1 MTARRLLGAAV
12 LPLAAAMTLV
22 ASTPWLR
29 AFPPGVILPILI
41 LASVISVAIPPLV
54 ATLTGRSV
62 VWSAAAS
69 FVVLVIFSLLVVL
82 HDPTGISGVLRGF
95 TQGVARLLSI
105 ALPVSA
111 PRWLFIPPVVLCW
124 LVGAVSSELLT
135 RSRTTG
141 LAPLAGI
148 VGFSLAYAATAGAPG
163 TMVAEAALL
172 GLSAGILLFVRR
184 WLLNTEDL
192 ETRAQPGP
200 SGRALTRPLVLGTVT
215 LVVAAVVCA
224 LVIPQLS
231 ALKGAAK
238 APTRTPPTVTVAPIT
253 PTVGLAELRGDTASN
268 QAPRTLFVVRMN
280 KPSSGYLAAVDLD
293 SYDGDIWSLQHTF
306 EPTGGRVRLAA
317 GTGQTSQAESEVVQ
331 HYKVVNA
338 PALPWMPYL
347 DQPTSVSGV
356 GVDFDNQS
364 GMIIPNQ
371 PLVNG
376 QSYSV
381 TSAATSRT
389 LATLTP
395 GQLRRLSAG
404 STRNAA
410 DSQSLAAADQSF
422 DNVLAQL
429 ETETG
434 VSSGATLTFLRAV
447 EDDFR
452 TNYRRVSTTEYA
464 GAPTKARTVTGG
476 PGAAHAPDLY
486 GTSLADI
493 QGAVF
498 GSNKTGTP
506 EQFATLVTL
515 LARKLGIPAR
525 LVTGY
530 RLSGPNAVATPTR
543 PDTDYRVTNLDA
555 WAWVEIYVPP
565 LGWVVVDPTPTATGS
580 VGPSPSAAPT
590 PTTVPPPQIRTVVT
604 PGNSGHAVAPR
615 VNVNLGRSSDLLLM
629 TLGAV
634 LILAILVGLV
644 PVSVEAMKERRRR
657 HRRSAADPGQQV
669 EGAWLE
675 TLDVL
680 YEARVTGLAPLTN
693 SEVASVVDQR
703 FGQTAGA
710 PVAVL
715 ATAASAVAFSTS
727 LAADADMS
735 GRAWSQFEHFR
746 RALKSRQSRRERN
759 RSRLRVAPRRRNG
772 QTRRSRPAGRP

>member
-1 MTARRLLGAAV
+1 MTARRLLAAAV

-29 AFPPGVILPILI
+29 AFPPGVILPILL

-54 ATLTGRSV
+54 ATVTGRSV
-62 VWSAAAS
+62 VWSAGAS

-82 HDPTGISGVLRGF
+82 HDPTGISEVLRGF

-192 ETRAQPGP
+192 DTRAQPGP
-200 SGRALTRPLVLGTVT
+200 SGRALTRPLVLGTLT
-215 LVVAAVVCA
+215 LAVAAVVCA
-224 LVIPQLS
+224 LVIPALP

-253 PTVGLAELRGDTASN
+253 PTVGLAELRGDTASD
-268 QAPRTLFVVRMN
+268 QPPRTLYFVRMN
-280 KPSSGYLAAVDLD
+280 KPSSGYLAAADLD
-293 SYDGDIWSLQHTF
+293 TYDGDIWSLQHTF
-306 EPTGGRVRLAA
+306 EPTGGRVQLAA
-317 GTGQTSQAESEVVQ
+317 GPGQTSQAESEVVQ

-356 GVDFDNQS
+356 GVDFDDQS
-364 GMIIPNQ
+364 GMILPTQ
-371 PLVNG
+371 PLVDG

-381 TSAATSRT
+381 TSATTSRT

-404 STRNAA
+404 STRDAA
-410 DSQSLAAADQSF
+410 DSQPLAGADQSF

-452 TNYRRVSTTEYA
+452 TNYRRVSTSAYA
-464 GAPTKARTVTGG
+464 PASTKARTVTGA
-476 PGAAHAPDLY
+476 PRPDLY

-498 GSNKTGTP
+498 GSKKTGTP

-543 PDTDYRVTNLDA
+543 ANTEYRVTNLDA

-580 VGPSPSAAPT
+580 VPGPSPSAAPT
-590 PTTVPPPQIRTVVT
+590 PTTVPPPQVRTVVT
-604 PGNSGHAVAPR
+604 PGNSSHAVAPR
-615 VNVNLGRSSDLLLM
+615 VNVNLGRSSDLLLKI
-629 TLGAV
+629 LGAV

-644 PVSVEAMKERRRR
+644 PVSVEAMKARRRR
-657 HRRSAADPGQQV
+657 RRRSASDPGQQV

-675 TLDVL
+675 ALDVL

-703 FGQTAGA
+703 FGQQAGA

-715 ATAASAVAFSTS
+715 ATTASAVAFSTS
-727 LAADADMS
+727 LAPDADMS

-746 RALKSRQSRRERN
+746 RALKSRQSRGERN
-759 RSRLRVAPRRRNG
+759 RSRLRMAPRRRNG
-772 QTRRSRPAGRP
+772 QTARGRPVAGRR

>member
-1 MTARRLLGAAV
+1 
-12 LPLAAAMTLV
+12 
-22 ASTPWLR
+22 
-29 AFPPGVILPILI
+29 
-41 LASVISVAIPPLV
+41 
-54 ATLTGRSV
+54 
-62 VWSAAAS
+62 
-69 FVVLVIFSLLVVL
+69 
-82 HDPTGISGVLRGF
+82 
-95 TQGVARLLSI
+95 
-105 ALPVSA
+105 
-111 PRWLFIPPVVLCW
+111 
-124 LVGAVSSELLT
+124 
-135 RSRTTG
+135 
-141 LAPLAGI
+141 
-148 VGFSLAYAATAGAPG
+148 
-163 TMVAEAALL
+163 
-172 GLSAGILLFVRR
+172 
-184 WLLNTEDL
+184 
-192 ETRAQPGP
+192 
-200 SGRALTRPLVLGTVT
+200 
-215 LVVAAVVCA
+215 
-224 LVIPQLS
+224 
-231 ALKGAAK
+231 
-238 APTRTPPTVTVAPIT
+238 
-253 PTVGLAELRGDTASN
+253 
-268 QAPRTLFVVRMN
+268 MN

-293 SYDGDIWSLQHTF
+293 TYDGDIWSLQHTF
-306 EPTGGRVRLAA
+306 EPTGGRVQLTA
-317 GTGQTSQAESEVVQ
+317 GPGQTSQAESEVVQ

-356 GVDFDNQS
+356 GVDFDDQS
-364 GMIIPNQ
+364 GMIIPTQ

-381 TSAATSRT
+381 TSATTSRT

-410 DSQSLAAADQSF
+410 DSQPLAGADQSF

-452 TNYRRVSTTEYA
+452 TNYRRVSTTDYA
-464 GAPTKARTVTGG
+464 RTPTKARTVTGG
-476 PGAAHAPDLY
+476 ATATRPDLY

-498 GSNKTGTP
+498 GTNKTGTP

-543 PDTDYRVTNLDA
+543 PNTEYRVTNVDA

-580 VGPSPSAAPT
+580 VRGPSPSAAPT
-590 PTTVPPPQIRTVVT
+590 PTTVPPPQVRTVVT

-615 VNVNLGRSSDLLLM
+615 VNVNLGRSSDLLLKI
-629 TLGAV
+629 LGAV
-634 LILAILVGLV
+634 LILAILVGLA
-644 PVSVEAMKERRRR
+644 PVSVEAMKARRRR
-657 HRRSAADPGQQV
+657 QRRSAAGPGQQV

-715 ATAASAVAFSTS
+715 ATTASAVAFSTS
-727 LAADADMS
+727 FAPDAEMS

-746 RALKSRQSRRERN
+746 RALKSRQSRGERN
-759 RSRLRVAPRRRNG
+759 RSRLRMAPRRRNG
-772 QTRRSRPAGRP
+772 QKGRGGPVAGRR

>member
-1 MTARRLLGAAV
+1 MTARRLLAAAV

-29 AFPPGVILPILI
+29 AFPPGVILPILL

-62 VWSAAAS
+62 VWSAGAS

-82 HDPTGISGVLRGF
+82 HDPTGINEVLRGF

-192 ETRAQPGP
+192 DTRAQPGP
-200 SGRALTRPLVLGTVT
+200 SGRALTRPLVLGTLT

-224 LVIPQLS
+224 LVIPQFS

-331 HYKVVNA
+331 HYQVVNA

-364 GMIIPNQ
+364 GMIIPTQ
-371 PLVNG
+371 PLENG

-410 DSQSLAAADQSF
+410 DSQPLAGADQSF
-422 DNVLAQL
+422 DNVLTQL

-452 TNYRRVSTTEYA
+452 TNYRRVSTTAYA
-464 GAPTKARTVTGG
+464 GTPTKARTVTGG
-476 PGAAHAPDLY
+476 PTTRPDLY

-543 PDTDYRVTNLDA
+543 PNTDYRVTNLDA

-580 VGPSPSAAPT
+580 VHGPSPSAAPT

-615 VNVNLGRSSDLLLM
+615 VNLNLGRSSNLLLM
-629 TLGAV
+629 ILGGV

-644 PVSVEAMKERRRR
+644 PVSVEAMKARRRR
-657 HRRSAADPGQQV
+657 QRRSAADPGQQV

-710 PVAVL
+710 PAAVL

-727 LAADADMS
+727 LTADADMS
-735 GRAWSQFEHFR
+735 GRAWSQFETFR
-746 RALKSRQSRRERN
+746 RALKSRQSGRERN
-759 RSRLRVAPRRRNG
+759 RSRLRMAPRRRNG
-772 QTRRSRPAGRP
+772 RTRRARYRPAP

>member
-1 MTARRLLGAAV
+1 VTARRLLAAAV

-29 AFPPGVILPILI
+29 AFPPGVILPIVL

-62 VWSAAAS
+62 VWSAGAS

-82 HDPTGISGVLRGF
+82 HDPTGINEVLRGF

-192 ETRAQPGP
+192 DTRAQPGP
-200 SGRALTRPLVLGTVT
+200 SGRALTRPLVLGTLT

-224 LVIPQLS
+224 LVIPQFS

-331 HYKVVNA
+331 HYQVVNA

-364 GMIIPNQ
+364 GMIIPTQ
-371 PLVNG
+371 SLENG

-410 DSQSLAAADQSF
+410 DSQPLAGADQSF
-422 DNVLAQL
+422 DNVLTQL
-429 ETETG
+429 EAETG

-464 GAPTKARTVTGG
+464 GTPTKARTATGG
-476 PGAAHAPDLY
+476 PPTRPDLY

-543 PDTDYRVTNLDA
+543 PNTDYRVTNLDA

-580 VGPSPSAAPT
+580 VRGPSPSAAPT

-615 VNVNLGRSSDLLLM
+615 VNLNLGRSSNLLLM
-629 TLGAV
+629 ILGAV

-644 PVSVEAMKERRRR
+644 PVSVEAMKARRRR
-657 HRRSAADPGQQV
+657 QRRSAADPGQQI

-735 GRAWSQFEHFR
+735 GRAWSQFETFR
-746 RALKSRQSRRERN
+746 RAVKSRQSGRERN
-759 RSRLRVAPRRRNG
+759 RSRLRMAPRRRNG
-772 QTRRSRPAGRP
+772 RTGRGRYRPAP

>member
-1 MTARRLLGAAV
+1 MTARRLLAAAV

-29 AFPPGVILPILI
+29 AFPPGVILPILL

-54 ATLTGRSV
+54 ATVTGRSV
-62 VWSAAAS
+62 VWSAGAS

-82 HDPTGISGVLRGF
+82 HDPTGISEVLRGF

-192 ETRAQPGP
+192 DTRAQPGP
-200 SGRALTRPLVLGTVT
+200 SGRALTRPLVLGTLT
-215 LVVAAVVCA
+215 LAVAAVVCA
-224 LVIPQLS
+224 LVIPALP

-253 PTVGLAELRGDTASN
+253 PTVGLAELRGDTASD
-268 QAPRTLFVVRMN
+268 QPPRTLYFVRMN
-280 KPSSGYLAAVDLD
+280 KPSSGYLAAADLD
-293 SYDGDIWSLQHTF
+293 TYDGDIWSLQHTF
-306 EPTGGRVRLAA
+306 EPTGGRVQLAA
-317 GTGQTSQAESEVVQ
+317 GPGQTSQAESEVVQ

-356 GVDFDNQS
+356 GVDFDDQS
-364 GMIIPNQ
+364 GMILPTQ
-371 PLVNG
+371 PLVDG

-381 TSAATSRT
+381 TSATTSRT

-404 STRNAA
+404 STRDAA
-410 DSQSLAAADQSF
+410 DSQPLAGADQSF

-452 TNYRRVSTTEYA
+452 TNYRRVSTSAYA
-464 GAPTKARTVTGG
+464 PASTKARTVTGA
-476 PGAAHAPDLY
+476 PRPDLY

-498 GSNKTGTP
+498 GSKKTGTP

-543 PDTDYRVTNLDA
+543 ANTEYRVTNLDA

-580 VGPSPSAAPT
+580 VPGPSPSAAPT
-590 PTTVPPPQIRTVVT
+590 PTTVPPPQVRTVVT

-615 VNVNLGRSSDLLLM
+615 VNVNLGRSSDLLLKI
-629 TLGAV
+629 LGAV

-644 PVSVEAMKERRRR
+644 PVSVEAMKARRRR
-657 HRRSAADPGQQV
+657 RRRSASDPGQQV

-675 TLDVL
+675 ALDVL

-703 FGQTAGA
+703 FGQQAGA

-715 ATAASAVAFSTS
+715 ATTASAVAFSTS
-727 LAADADMS
+727 LAPDADMS

-746 RALKSRQSRRERN
+746 RALKSRQSRGERN
-759 RSRLRVAPRRRNG
+759 RSRLRMAPRRRNG
-772 QTRRSRPAGRP
+772 QTARGRPVAGRR

>member
-1 MTARRLLGAAV
+1 VTARRLLAAAI

-29 AFPPGVILPILI
+29 AFPPGVILPILL

-62 VWSAAAS
+62 VWSAGAS

-82 HDPTGISGVLRGF
+82 HDPTGISEVLRGF

-163 TMVAEAALL
+163 TMVAEAVLL
-172 GLSAGILLFVRR
+172 GLSAGFLLFVRR

-192 ETRAQPGP
+192 ETRAQRGP
-200 SGRALTRPLVLGTVT
+200 SGRALTRPLVLGTLT
-215 LVVAAVVCA
+215 LAVAAVVCA
-224 LVIPQLS
+224 LVIPQFS

-268 QAPRTLFVVRMN
+268 QAPRTLFSVRMN

-317 GTGQTSQAESEVVQ
+317 GTGQTGQGESVVDQ

-338 PALPWMPYL
+338 PDLPWMPYL

-364 GMIIPNQ
+364 GMIIPTQ
-371 PLVNG
+371 PLDNG

-381 TSAATSRT
+381 TSATTSRT

-395 GQLRRLSAG
+395 SQLRRLSPG

-410 DSQSLAAADQSF
+410 DSQPLAGADQSF
-422 DNVLAQL
+422 DNVLTQL
-429 ETETG
+429 ESETG

-452 TNYRRVSTTEYA
+452 TKYRRVPTTAYA
-464 GAPTKARTVTGG
+464 PTPTKARTVTGG
-476 PGAAHAPDLY
+476 PPAPDLY

-498 GSNKTGTP
+498 GKNKTGTP

-543 PDTDYRVTNLDA
+543 PNTDYQVTNLDA

-565 LGWVVVDPTPTATGS
+565 LGWVVVDPTPTATGL
-580 VGPSPSAAPT
+580 VPGPAPSAAPT

-615 VNVNLGRSSDLLLM
+615 VNVNLGRSSDVLLM
-629 TLGAV
+629 ILGAV

-644 PVSVEAMKERRRR
+644 PVSVEAMKARRRR
-657 HRRSAADPGQQV
+657 RRRSAADPGQQV

-680 YEARVTGLAPLTN
+680 YEARVTGLTPLTN

-727 LAADADMS
+727 VAADADMS

-746 RALKSRQSRRERN
+746 RALKSRQSRGERN
-759 RSRLRVAPRRRNG
+759 RSRLRMAPRRRNRQADRG
-772 QTRRSRPAGRP
+772 RAAAGRA

>member
-1 MTARRLLGAAV
+1 VTARRLLAAAV

-29 AFPPGVILPILI
+29 AFPPGVILPILL

-62 VWSAAAS
+62 VWSAGAS

-82 HDPTGISGVLRGF
+82 HDPTGISEVLRGF

-200 SGRALTRPLVLGTVT
+200 SGRALTRPLVLGTLT
-215 LVVAAVVCA
+215 LAVAAVVCA
-224 LVIPQLS
+224 LVIPQFS

-268 QAPRTLFVVRMN
+268 QAPRTLFSVRMN

-293 SYDGDIWSLQHTF
+293 SYDGDVWSLQHTF

-317 GTGQTSQAESEVVQ
+317 GTGQTGQAESVVVQ

-364 GMIIPNQ
+364 GMIIPTQ
-371 PLVNG
+371 PLGNG

-381 TSAATSRT
+381 TSATTSRT

-395 GQLRRLSAG
+395 GQLRRLSPG

-410 DSQSLAAADQSF
+410 DSQPLAGADQSF
-422 DNVLAQL
+422 DNVLTQL

-452 TNYRRVSTTEYA
+452 TNYRRVSTTEYSRT
-464 GAPTKARTVTGG
+464 PTKARTVTGG
-476 PGAAHAPDLY
+476 PPAPDLY

-498 GSNKTGTP
+498 GKNKTGTP
-506 EQFATLVTL
+506 EQFSTLVTL

-543 PDTDYRVTNLDA
+543 PNTDYQVTNLDA

-565 LGWVVVDPTPTATGS
+565 LGWVVVDPTPTATGLIPGS
-580 VGPSPSAAPT
+580 APSAAPT
-590 PTTVPPPQIRTVVT
+590 PTTVPSPQIRTVVT

-615 VNVNLGRSSDLLLM
+615 VNVNLGRSSDVLLM
-629 TLGAV
+629 ILGTV

-644 PVSVEAMKERRRR
+644 PVSVEAMKARRRR
-657 HRRSAADPGQQV
+657 RRRSAADPGQQV

-680 YEARVTGLAPLTN
+680 YEARVTGLTPLTN

-727 LAADADMS
+727 LAANADMS
-735 GRAWSQFEHFR
+735 GRAWSQFETFR
-746 RALKSRQSRRERN
+746 RALKSRQSGRERN
-759 RSRLRVAPRRRNG
+759 RSRLRIAPRRRNG
-772 QTRRSRPAGRP
+772 RTGRARYRPAP

>member
-1 MTARRLLGAAV
+1 
-12 LPLAAAMTLV
+12 
-22 ASTPWLR
+22 
-29 AFPPGVILPILI
+29 
-41 LASVISVAIPPLV
+41 
-54 ATLTGRSV
+54 
-62 VWSAAAS
+62 
-69 FVVLVIFSLLVVL
+69 
-82 HDPTGISGVLRGF
+82 
-95 TQGVARLLSI
+95 
-105 ALPVSA
+105 
-111 PRWLFIPPVVLCW
+111 
-124 LVGAVSSELLT
+124 
-135 RSRTTG
+135 
-141 LAPLAGI
+141 
-148 VGFSLAYAATAGAPG
+148 
-163 TMVAEAALL
+163 
-172 GLSAGILLFVRR
+172 
-184 WLLNTEDL
+184 
-192 ETRAQPGP
+192 
-200 SGRALTRPLVLGTVT
+200 
-215 LVVAAVVCA
+215 
-224 LVIPQLS
+224 
-231 ALKGAAK
+231 
-238 APTRTPPTVTVAPIT
+238 
-253 PTVGLAELRGDTASN
+253 
-268 QAPRTLFVVRMN
+268 
-280 KPSSGYLAAVDLD
+280 
-293 SYDGDIWSLQHTF
+293 
-306 EPTGGRVRLAA
+306 
-317 GTGQTSQAESEVVQ
+317 
-331 HYKVVNA
+331 
-338 PALPWMPYL
+338 
-347 DQPTSVSGV
+347 
-356 GVDFDNQS
+356 
-364 GMIIPNQ
+364 
-371 PLVNG
+371 
-376 QSYSV
+376 
-381 TSAATSRT
+381 
-389 LATLTP
+389 
-395 GQLRRLSAG
+395 
-404 STRNAA
+404 
-410 DSQSLAAADQSF
+410 LAAADQSF

-452 TNYRRVSTTEYA
+452 TNYRRVSTTQYG

>member
-1 MTARRLLGAAV
+1 
-12 LPLAAAMTLV
+12 
-22 ASTPWLR
+22 
-29 AFPPGVILPILI
+29 
-41 LASVISVAIPPLV
+41 
-54 ATLTGRSV
+54 
-62 VWSAAAS
+62 
-69 FVVLVIFSLLVVL
+69 
-82 HDPTGISGVLRGF
+82 
-95 TQGVARLLSI
+95 
-105 ALPVSA
+105 
-111 PRWLFIPPVVLCW
+111 
-124 LVGAVSSELLT
+124 
-135 RSRTTG
+135 
-141 LAPLAGI
+141 
-148 VGFSLAYAATAGAPG
+148 
-163 TMVAEAALL
+163 
-172 GLSAGILLFVRR
+172 
-184 WLLNTEDL
+184 
-192 ETRAQPGP
+192 
-200 SGRALTRPLVLGTVT
+200 
-215 LVVAAVVCA
+215 
-224 LVIPQLS
+224 
-231 ALKGAAK
+231 
-238 APTRTPPTVTVAPIT
+238 
-253 PTVGLAELRGDTASN
+253 
-268 QAPRTLFVVRMN
+268 
-280 KPSSGYLAAVDLD
+280 
-293 SYDGDIWSLQHTF
+293 
-306 EPTGGRVRLAA
+306 
-317 GTGQTSQAESEVVQ
+317 
-331 HYKVVNA
+331 
-338 PALPWMPYL
+338 MPYL

-364 GMIIPNQ
+364 GMIIPTQ
-371 PLVNG
+371 PLENG

-410 DSQSLAAADQSF
+410 DSQPLAGADQSF
-422 DNVLAQL
+422 DNVLTQL

-452 TNYRRVSTTEYA
+452 TNYRRVPTTAYA
-464 GAPTKARTVTGG
+464 GTPTKARTVSGG
-476 PGAAHAPDLY
+476 PTTRPDLY

-498 GSNKTGTP
+498 GINKTGTP

-530 RLSGPNAVATPTR
+530 RLSGPNAVAKPTR
-543 PDTDYRVTNLDA
+543 PNTDYRVTNLDA

-580 VGPSPSAAPT
+580 PLGPSPSAAPT

-615 VNVNLGRSSDLLLM
+615 VNLNLGGTSNLLLM
-629 TLGAV
+629 ILGGV

-644 PVSVEAMKERRRR
+644 PVSVEAMKARRRR
-657 HRRSAADPGQQV
+657 QRRSAADPGQQV

-710 PVAVL
+710 PAAVL

-727 LAADADMS
+727 LTADADMS
-735 GRAWSQFEHFR
+735 GQAWSQFETFR
-746 RALKSRQSRRERN
+746 RALKSRQSGRERN
-759 RSRLRVAPRRRNG
+759 RSRLRMAPRRRNG
-772 QTRRSRPAGRP
+772 RTSRARSRPAP

>member
-1 MTARRLLGAAV
+1 VTARRLLAAAI

-29 AFPPGVILPILI
+29 AFPPGVILPILL

-62 VWSAAAS
+62 VWSAGAS
-69 FVVLVIFSLLVVL
+69 FVVLVIYSLLVVL
-82 HDPTGISGVLRGF
+82 HDPTGISEVLRGF

-135 RSRTTG
+135 RGRTTG

-163 TMVAEAALL
+163 TMVVEAALL

-192 ETRAQPGP
+192 ETRAKSGP
-200 SGRALTRPLVLGTVT
+200 SGRALTRPLVLGTLT
-215 LVVAAVVCA
+215 LVVAAVACA
-224 LVIPQLS
+224 LVIPQFS

-268 QAPRTLFVVRMN
+268 QGPRTLFVVRMN

-347 DQPTSVSGV
+347 DEPTSVSGV
-356 GVDFDNQS
+356 GVDFDDQS
-364 GMIIPNQ
+364 GMIIPTQ

-389 LATLTP
+389 LATLTQ

-404 STRNAA
+404 STRNAS
-410 DSQSLAAADQSF
+410 DSQPLAGADQSF
-422 DNVLAQL
+422 ENVLTQL
-429 ETETG
+429 ETETD

-452 TNYRRVSTTEYA
+452 TNYRRVSTTAYA
-464 GAPTKARTVTGG
+464 GTPTKARTVSGG
-476 PGAAHAPDLY
+476 PKTSPDLY

-498 GSNKTGTP
+498 GTNKTGTP

-530 RLSGPNAVATPTR
+530 RLSGPNAVATSTR
-543 PDTDYRVTNLDA
+543 PNTDYLVTNLDA
-555 WAWVEIYVPP
+555 WAWVEIYVPT
-565 LGWVVVDPTPTATGS
+565 LGWLVVDPTPTATGS
-580 VGPSPSAAPT
+580 PRVPSPSAAPT

-604 PGNSGHAVAPR
+604 PGNSGHAVAPS
-615 VNVNLGRSSDLLLM
+615 VNVNLGRPSDLLLM
-629 TLGAV
+629 ILGAV
-634 LILAILVGLV
+634 LILAILVGLF
-644 PVSVEAMKERRRR
+644 PVSIEAMKARRRR
-657 HRRSAADPGQQV
+657 QRRSAADPGQQV

-735 GRAWSQFEHFR
+735 GRAWTQFEHFR

-772 QTRRSRPAGRP
+772 QTGRARYRAAP

>member
-1 MTARRLLGAAV
+1 VTARRLLAAAV

-29 AFPPGVILPILI
+29 AFPPGVILPILL

-54 ATLTGRSV
+54 ATVTGRSV
-62 VWSAAAS
+62 VWSAGAS

-82 HDPTGISGVLRGF
+82 HDPTGISEVLRGF

-192 ETRAQPGP
+192 DTRAQPGP
-200 SGRALTRPLVLGTVT
+200 SGRALTRPLVLGTLT
-215 LVVAAVVCA
+215 LAVAAVVCA
-224 LVIPQLS
+224 LVIPALP

-253 PTVGLAELRGDTASN
+253 PTVGLAELRGDTASD
-268 QAPRTLFVVRMN
+268 QPPRTLYFVRMN
-280 KPSSGYLAAVDLD
+280 KPSSGYLAAADLD
-293 SYDGDIWSLQHTF
+293 TYDGDIWSLQHTF
-306 EPTGGRVRLAA
+306 EPTGGRVQLAA
-317 GTGQTSQAESEVVQ
+317 GPGQTSQAESEVVQ

-356 GVDFDNQS
+356 GVDFDDQS
-364 GMIIPNQ
+364 GMILPTQ
-371 PLVNG
+371 PLVDG

-381 TSAATSRT
+381 TSATTSRT

-404 STRNAA
+404 STRDAA
-410 DSQSLAAADQSF
+410 DSQPLAGADQSF

-452 TNYRRVSTTEYA
+452 TNYRRVSTSAYA
-464 GAPTKARTVTGG
+464 PASTKARTVTGA
-476 PGAAHAPDLY
+476 PRPDLY

-498 GSNKTGTP
+498 GSKKTGTP

-543 PDTDYRVTNLDA
+543 ANTEYRVTNLDA

-580 VGPSPSAAPT
+580 VPGPSPSAAPT
-590 PTTVPPPQIRTVVT
+590 PTTVPPPQVRTVVT

-615 VNVNLGRSSDLLLM
+615 VNVNLGRSSDLLLKI
-629 TLGAV
+629 LGAV

-644 PVSVEAMKERRRR
+644 PVSVEAMKARRRR
-657 HRRSAADPGQQV
+657 RRRSASDPGQQV

-675 TLDVL
+675 ALDVL

-703 FGQTAGA
+703 FGQQAGA

-715 ATAASAVAFSTS
+715 ATTASAVAFSTS
-727 LAADADMS
+727 LAPDADMS

-746 RALKSRQSRRERN
+746 RALKSRQSRGERN
-759 RSRLRVAPRRRNG
+759 RSRLRMAPRRRNG
-772 QTRRSRPAGRP
+772 QTARGRPVAGRR

>member
-1 MTARRLLGAAV
+1 MTARRLLGAAA

-22 ASTPWLR
+22 ATTPWLR
-29 AFPPGVILPILI
+29 AFPPTVILPILL

-62 VWSAAAS
+62 VWSAGAS
-69 FVVLVIFSLLVVL
+69 FVVLVVFSLLIVL
-82 HDPTGISGVLRGF
+82 RDPTGISELLRGF

-163 TMVAEAALL
+163 TMVAQAALL
-172 GLSAGILLFVRR
+172 GFSAGTLLFLRR
-184 WLLNTEDL
+184 WLLDTEDV

-200 SGRALTRPLVLGTVT
+200 SGRTLTRPLVLGTLT
-215 LVVAAVVCA
+215 LAVAAVVCA
-224 LVIPQLS
+224 LIIPQLP
-231 ALKGAAK
+231 AFKGVAK
-238 APTRTPPTVTVAPIT
+238 APRRTPPTVTVAPIT
-253 PTVGLAELRGDTASN
+253 PTVGLAELRGVTASD
-268 QAPRTLFVVRMN
+268 QAPRTLFFVRMN

-293 SYDGDIWSLQHTF
+293 TYDGDIWSLQHTF
-306 EPTGGRVRLAA
+306 EPTGGRVQLTV
-317 GTGQTSQAESEVVQ
+317 GPGQTSQAESEVVQ

-356 GVDFDNQS
+356 GVDFDDQS
-364 GMIIPNQ
+364 GMIIPTQ

-381 TSAATSRT
+381 TSATTSRT

-410 DSQSLAAADQSF
+410 DSQPLAGADQSF

-447 EDDFR
+447 QDDFR
-452 TNYRRVSTTEYA
+452 TNYRRVSTTDYA
-464 GAPTKARTVTGG
+464 RTPTKARTVTGA
-476 PGAAHAPDLY
+476 PRPDLY

-498 GSNKTGTP
+498 GTNKTGTP

-543 PDTDYRVTNLDA
+543 PNTEYRVTNLDA

-580 VGPSPSAAPT
+580 VRGPSPSAAPT
-590 PTTVPPPQIRTVVT
+590 PTTVPPPQVRTVVT

-615 VNVNLGRSSDLLLM
+615 VNVNLGRSSDLLLKI
-629 TLGAV
+629 LGAV
-634 LILAILVGLV
+634 LILAILVGLA
-644 PVSVEAMKERRRR
+644 PVSVEAMKARRRR
-657 HRRSAADPGQQV
+657 QRRSAADPGQQV

-710 PVAVL
+710 PVGVL
-715 ATAASAVAFSTS
+715 ATTASAVAFSTS
-727 LAADADMS
+727 FVPDAEMS

-746 RALKSRQSRRERN
+746 RALKSRQPRGERN
-759 RSRLRVAPRRRNG
+759 RSRLRMAPRRRNG
-772 QTRRSRPAGRP
+772 QKGRGGPVAGRR

>member
-1 MTARRLLGAAV
+1 MTARRLLAAAV

-29 AFPPGVILPILI
+29 AFPPGVILPILL

-54 ATLTGRSV
+54 ATVTGRSV
-62 VWSAAAS
+62 VWSAGAS

-82 HDPTGISGVLRGF
+82 HDPTGISEVLRGF

-192 ETRAQPGP
+192 DTRAQPGP
-200 SGRALTRPLVLGTVT
+200 SGRALTRPLVLGTLT
-215 LVVAAVVCA
+215 LAVAAVVCA
-224 LVIPQLS
+224 LVIPALP

-253 PTVGLAELRGDTASN
+253 PTVGLAELRGDTASD
-268 QAPRTLFVVRMN
+268 QPPRTLYFVRMN
-280 KPSSGYLAAVDLD
+280 KPSSGYLAAADLD
-293 SYDGDIWSLQHTF
+293 TYDGDIWSLQHTF
-306 EPTGGRVRLAA
+306 EPTGGRVQLAA
-317 GTGQTSQAESEVVQ
+317 GPGQTSQAESEVVQ

-356 GVDFDNQS
+356 GVDFDDQS
-364 GMIIPNQ
+364 GMILPTQ
-371 PLVNG
+371 PLVDG

-381 TSAATSRT
+381 TSATTSRT

-404 STRNAA
+404 STRDAA
-410 DSQSLAAADQSF
+410 DSQPLAGADQSF

-452 TNYRRVSTTEYA
+452 TNYRRVSTSAYA
-464 GAPTKARTVTGG
+464 PASTKARTVTGA
-476 PGAAHAPDLY
+476 PRPDLY

-498 GSNKTGTP
+498 GSKKTGTP

-543 PDTDYRVTNLDA
+543 ANTEYRVTNLDA

-580 VGPSPSAAPT
+580 VPGPSPSAEPP
-590 PTTVPPPQIRTVVT
+590 PTTVPPPQVRTVVT
-604 PGNSGHAVAPR
+604 PGNSSHAVAPR
-615 VNVNLGRSSDLLLM
+615 VNVNLGRSSDLLLKI
-629 TLGAV
+629 LGAV

-644 PVSVEAMKERRRR
+644 PVSVEAMKARRRR
-657 HRRSAADPGQQV
+657 RRRSASDPGQQV

-675 TLDVL
+675 ALDVL

-703 FGQTAGA
+703 FGQQAGA

-715 ATAASAVAFSTS
+715 ATTASAVAFSTS
-727 LAADADMS
+727 LAPDADMS

-746 RALKSRQSRRERN
+746 RALKSRQSRGERN
-759 RSRLRVAPRRRNG
+759 RSRLRMAPRRRNG
-772 QTRRSRPAGRP
+772 QTARGRPVAGRR